1 MMKGGRWRVESGGW
15 RGESEEGTGGEGGEG
30 TGGEGGEGTGESGEG
45 REERCSK
52 L

>member
-30 TGGEGGEGTGESGEG
+30 TGGEGGEGTGVALYS
-45 REERCSK
+45 SQYDK
-52 L
+52 LRT